1 MIMMNKKIMAI
12 AAVAALTG
20 ALALAGCASGQ
31 AASSS
36 ASSAESSAASSA
48 AASSASSA
56 ESSAASSAP
65 ASSAASS
72 APAAESSAPAASN
85 APADV
90 SSYIGD
96 QAALEIALGDAGFAS
111 ADVIEIEVE
120 LDLDDPVANYDI
132 SFKQGGLDYDYEVDA
147 TSGAILKAT
156 SEPDD

>member
-1 MIMMNKKIMAI
+1 MMNKKIMAI

-20 ALALAGCASGQ
+20 ALALVGCASGQ
-31 AASSS
+31 EASSS

-48 AASSASSA
+48 AD
-56 ESSAASSAP
+56 
-65 ASSAASS
+65 SS